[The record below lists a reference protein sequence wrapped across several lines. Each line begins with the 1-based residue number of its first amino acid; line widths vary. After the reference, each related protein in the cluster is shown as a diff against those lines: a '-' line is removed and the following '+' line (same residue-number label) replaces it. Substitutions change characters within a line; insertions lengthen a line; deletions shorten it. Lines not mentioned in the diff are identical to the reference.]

1 MELVYSDKNTQ
12 SVCTSEQA
20 ALKLFGGNKKL
31 VRALFSKIQ
40 ALEAAVV
47 LRDISQMP
55 QFHLHPLKNKGR
67 SKLKGYY
74 AIDVSG
80 RSGPWRIILQPLSN
94 NHEALDGSNIDEIA
108 GIVRVV
114 KIEQVS
120 KHYE

>member
-1 MELVYSDKNTQ
+1 MELVYSDKKTE
-12 SVCTSEQA
+12 SVCTSEKA
-20 ALKLFGGNKKL
+20 ALKLLGGNKKL
-31 VRALFSKIQ
+31 VVALFSKIQ
-40 ALEAAVV
+40 SLKAAEV

-55 QFHLHPLKNKGR
+55 QCHLHPLLDKGR

-74 AIDVSG
+74 ALDVSG
-80 RSGPWRIILQPLSN
+80 RREPWRIIFRPLDD
-94 NHEALDGSNIDEIA
+94 NHEAFDSTNIDEIA

>member
-1 MELVYSDKNTQ
+1 MELVYSDRKTE
-12 SVCTSEQA
+12 SVCTSEKA
-20 ALKLFGGNKKL
+20 ALKLLGGNKKL
-31 VRALFSKIQ
+31 VVALFSKIQ
-40 ALEAAVV
+40 SLKAAEV

-55 QFHLHPLKNKGR
+55 QLHLHPLLDKGR

-74 AIDVSG
+74 ALDVSG
-80 RSGPWRIILQPLSN
+80 RSEPWRIILQPLDD
-94 NHEALDGSNIDEIA
+94 NHEAFDSTNIDEIA